1 MRNLT
6 MLIILFSLYCCNQ
19 GSKQAIRF
27 IPVSENEFNS
37 MADSSF
43 AIPHGK
49 IWDERKRIHDSCMG
63 SSYAANAVFMRNR
76 DTFLTGSVVDMK
88 TMKTIKNFGRRD
100 DPSNYFSSVFT
111 VETRPCYERRTL
123 NIPVDSF
130 LNHSFLF
137 IIDSSNARLNKE
149 LIEAVQNSIHT
160 EIETGSWVN
169 MELTDALGKILDTTT
184 DESLLEYKKA
194 LLTPGNMILVRSSS
208 ITEISFYFHTQ
219 KLLSGDLKKKLLTKP
234 VSIAQPYFRAQLF
247 YIDDKSFELKLNGFF
262 QVVGQFMKC
271 ELQ

>member
-1 MRNLT
+1 
-6 MLIILFSLYCCNQ
+6 MLIILFSLCCCNQ
-19 GSKQAIRF
+19 SRKQTIRF

-49 IWDERKRIHDSCMG
+49 IWDERKRVHDSCMG
-63 SSYAANAVFMRNR
+63 SSYAANAIFMRNR
-76 DTFLTGSVVDMK
+76 DTFLIGSIVDMK
-88 TMKTIKNFGRRD
+88 TMKTIKNFGHSD
-100 DPSNYFSSVFT
+100 DPSSYFLSLFT
-111 VETRPCYERRTL
+111 VEAKPCYERRPLT
-123 NIPVDSF
+123 IPIDSF

-137 IIDSSNARLNKE
+137 IIDCSNAKLNKE
-149 LIEAVQNSIHT
+149 LIEAVQNSRLT
-160 EIETGSWVN
+160 EIETGSWLN

-208 ITEISFYFHTQ
+208 ITELSFYFHTQ
-219 KLLSGDLKKKLLTKP
+219 NLLPGDLKNKLLTKP
-234 VSIAQPYFRAQLF
+234 VSFVQPYFSAQLF

-262 QVVGQFMKC
+262 QIVGQFMKC